1 MAALV
6 VAWMMAMVESGA
18 VVVRVAEVLRDGML
32 GTRVGNCP
40 TIVAFTVV
48 VVVVSTRVSS

>member
-32 GTRVGNCP
+32 VTRVGNCP